1 MDNNHRLLSS
11 QWNDLQSKKL
21 EGDDVTSEFTQ
32 NILNEEMEIKMAM
45 ARHNMLSIAASI
57 MCVPSEVFTTPPMI
71 DPNPPSNPIEYER
84 RNRISEL
91 LGNGW
96 KATDGYQIPVEEI
109 DGLDDL
115 MGSEG
120 VGQRPSTYGE
130 ITELGSRQLFHY
142 MGLGL
147 NSENSENSG
156 NIGGEEEVFV
166 DLGCGNGK
174 LLLQAYMELP
184 NVRRILGIEL
194 AKARFTAAIQAW
206 EKLKSDA
213 TDIRLG
219 VDGRDLVHAN
229 PDNGDDADTIVDIQE
244 GDLFEMDISTAT
256 HVYIA
261 SLCFTDDMMRR
272 LAQKLVDEGRKLKV
286 VGTLKPFP
294 ERFDQYL
301 GTPSKKLV
309 EMSWTKSRGNG
320 CTVYFYNV

>member
-1 MDNNHRLLSS
+1 MDNNHRLSS

-147 NSENSENSG
+147 NSETSENSG

-184 NVRRILGIEL
+184 NVCRILGIEL

>member
-1 MDNNHRLLSS
+1 MMLTTQTCAFHVCHPPRPNIISTLYRSPIDKNHGISS
-11 QWNDLQSKKL
+11 QWNELQSKKL
-21 EGDDVTSEFTQ
+21 EDDDVTSEFTQ
-32 NILNEEMEIKMAM
+32 NILNEEMKIKMAM

-71 DPNPPSNPIEYER
+71 DPNPPSNLIEYER

-91 LGNGW
+91 LANGW

-142 MGLGL
+142 MELGL
-147 NSENSENSG
+147 NSENSANS
-156 NIGGEEEVFV
+156 GGEEEVFV

-194 AKARFTAAIQAW
+194 ANARFTAAIQA
-206 EKLKSDA
+206 
-213 TDIRLG
+213 
-219 VDGRDLVHAN
+219 
-229 PDNGDDADTIVDIQE
+229 
-244 GDLFEMDISTAT
+244 
-256 HVYIA
+256 
-261 SLCFTDDMMRR
+261 
-272 LAQKLVDEGRKLKV
+272 
-286 VGTLKPFP
+286 
-294 ERFDQYL
+294 
-301 GTPSKKLV
+301 
-309 EMSWTKSRGNG
+309 
-320 CTVYFYNV
+320 